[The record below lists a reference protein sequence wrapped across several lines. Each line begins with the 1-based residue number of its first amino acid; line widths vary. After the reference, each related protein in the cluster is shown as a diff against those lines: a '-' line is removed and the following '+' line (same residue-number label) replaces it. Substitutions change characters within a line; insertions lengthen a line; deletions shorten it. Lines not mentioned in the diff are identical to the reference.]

1 MKTFQVYLD
10 LFYEI
15 DTTDQNNS
23 CKAEASS
30 LLTLGLTTV
39 SYDSDSLKKI
49 GFDIILSIIDLL
61 SQVSDAVK
69 DDEDEEEDQK
79 F

>member
-1 MKTFQVYLD
+1 M
-10 LFYEI
+10 
-15 DTTDQNNS
+15 
-23 CKAEASS
+23 
-30 LLTLGLTTV
+30 
-39 SYDSDSLKKI
+39 SYDSDGLKKI

-69 DDEDEEEDQK
+69 DDEDEEEEQK